1 MTSNSRF
8 QGIASPSRNT
18 PTVPMSVY
26 RELAG
31 ELQAAQQQLNGLKQ
45 DNQHLHQENQSL
57 RLEIKKLVQSIQTL
71 EKTRQYWEQASPH
84 PTSRQPDDK
93 DDLLPSSSFQE
104 PWLSHQPE
112 PYPQKRESDHSQ
124 GEINGWFVIT
134 ALVMIVFTFSGIGF
148 MIARPLINP
157 SGEQ

>member
-1 MTSNSRF
+1 MTSNSPF
-8 QGIASPSRNT
+8 QGITSPSRNT

-57 RLEIKKLVQSIQTL
+57 RLEIKKLVQSVQTL
-71 EKTRQYWEQASPH
+71 ENTRQYWEQKSPH
-84 PTSRQPDDK
+84 STQPNEK
-93 DDLLPSSSFQE
+93 DDLLPSSSSQQT
-104 PWLSHQPE
+104 WLSHQQDH
-112 PYPQKRESDHSQ
+112 YPQQLETDHTK
-124 GEINGWFVIT
+124 GEINGWFVIS

-148 MIARPLINP
+148 MVARPLLNQ
-157 SGEQ
+157 SGDQ